1 MKVASFVVFISVLW
15 SAAVWANDSLF
26 DPYHYEGK
34 SRQYAL
40 LLTSD
45 DAASV
50 RMAARDIY
58 TDVEF
63 NHSLI
68 DIVALRLS
76 AFGRLHGGVEVDA
89 AAWCGRVLEKYGS
102 QRHDVILNTVLHSV
116 NSTKVRRYLRR
127 TLKESSLRRNTT
139 SLAPDDGR
147 LLQLHGDLV
156 AVTNGLPVK
165 PRVVAKKQKPV
176 VAPLSADDQ
185 RLIDELAVDDA
196 MAIRFVAKKIISDQ
210 RFDVRLLD
218 HVAEKVLVNALEAKG
233 RLADSIA
240 WLCKALAASGNSRY
254 YRALN
259 AAKVSGKSSSLRMHA
274 RFALKKLEY
283 SAANQYRQGMVNKG

>member
-1 MKVASFVVFISVLW
+1 
-15 SAAVWANDSLF
+15 
-26 DPYHYEGK
+26 
-34 SRQYAL
+34 
-40 LLTSD
+40 
-45 DAASV
+45 
-50 RMAARDIY
+50 
-58 TDVEF
+58 
-63 NHSLI
+63 
-68 DIVALRLS
+68 
-76 AFGRLHGGVEVDA
+76 
-89 AAWCGRVLEKYGS
+89 
-102 QRHDVILNTVLHSV
+102 
-116 NSTKVRRYLRR
+116 
-127 TLKESSLRRNTT
+127 
-139 SLAPDDGR
+139 
-147 LLQLHGDLV
+147 
-156 AVTNGLPVK
+156 
-165 PRVVAKKQKPV
+165 
-176 VAPLSADDQ
+176 
-185 RLIDELAVDDA
+185 